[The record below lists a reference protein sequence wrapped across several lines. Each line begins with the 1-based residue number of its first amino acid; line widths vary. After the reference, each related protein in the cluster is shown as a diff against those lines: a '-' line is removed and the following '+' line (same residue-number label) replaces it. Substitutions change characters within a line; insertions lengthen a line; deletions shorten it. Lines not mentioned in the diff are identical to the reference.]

1 MENRDKE
8 LLLKFIN
15 QESQI
20 KERWQVVE
28 WFEQEKKRFED
39 EKQNLLEKCEK
50 LDREYTEKSQLL
62 EEMLEQ
68 LGTLE
73 QSFRELERKEIE
85 SKEKYKERETQSN
98 QLLSQNM
105 ELSSQVKAL
114 QKEQKELKIAVQ
126 SLKAE
131 YIVRQNA
138 LKDIKDRRDLLL
150 ESTVHSSVQEAMPV
164 HRVEVMGKGG
174 EVKRAI
180 PAKNY
185 YEEIIVSYQS
195 DESRSE
201 RELHDE
207 LERLQ
212 ARVIDLE
219 LENANLSIENRELRG
234 EMTRASGSAT
244 NNVAMRRAE
253 KDEAERGEQASND
266 APKKPKKKKEKAQNM
281 GAREDS
287 LTKAK
292 PEPEIEDK
300 IAHLGQVVETN
311 DFKEGEDNELSED
324 LGLEDFG
331 GDSLKK
337 PLLEDMRI
345 IVPTHS
351 NKDNAR

>member
-8 LLLKFIN
+8 LLLKFIK

-20 KERWQVVE
+20 KEQWQVVE

-62 EEMLEQ
+62 EEMREQ
-68 LGTLE
+68 LETLE
-73 QSFRELERKEIE
+73 QSFREMERKEVE
-85 SKEKYKERETQSN
+85 SKEKYKERETQSH

-105 ELSSQVKAL
+105 ELSNQVRAL

-234 EMTRASGSAT
+234 EMTRTSGNTT
-244 NNVAMRRAE
+244 NNVALRHVE
-253 KDEAERGEQASND
+253 KEDKDEPTSNEL
-266 APKKPKKKKEKAQNM
+266 PKKPKKHKKERTQNASE
-281 GAREDS
+281 AREDS
-287 LTKAK
+287 LTRAT

-300 IAHLGQVVETN
+300 IAHLGQVVESSN
-311 DFKEGEDNELSED
+311 FKEGADNELSEA
-324 LGLEDFG
+324 LGLENFG

-345 IVPTHS
+345 IVPTRAS
-351 NKDNAR
+351 KDNAQ

>member
-8 LLLKFIN
+8 LLLKFIK

-20 KERWQVVE
+20 KEQWQVVE
-28 WFEQEKKRFED
+28 WFEQEKKRFDD
-39 EKQNLLEKCEK
+39 ERQNLLKQCEK
-50 LDREYTEKSQLL
+50 LEREYNEKSQLL
-62 EEMLEQ
+62 EEMREQ

-73 QSFRELERKEIE
+73 QSFREMERKEIE
-85 SKEKYKERETQSN
+85 SKEKYKERETQSH

-105 ELSSQVKAL
+105 ELSNQVSAL
-114 QKEQKELKIAVQ
+114 QKEHKELNRAVQ

-138 LKDIKDRRDLLL
+138 LKDIKERRDLLL
-150 ESTVHSSVQEAMPV
+150 ETTVRSSVQEAMPV

-174 EVKRAI
+174 EVRRAI

-201 RELHDE
+201 RELHEE

-234 EMTRASGSAT
+234 EMTRT
-244 NNVAMRRAE
+244 NGGTTKSVALRRAE
-253 KDEAERGEQASND
+253 QDGHADSD
-266 APKKPKKKKEKAQNM
+266 APKKPKKAKKERAQNA
-281 GAREDS
+281 GEAREDS
-287 LTKAK
+287 LAKAAV
-292 PEPEIEDK
+292 EPEIEDK
-300 IAHLGQVVETN
+300 IAHLGQVVESSN
-311 DFKEGEDNELSED
+311 FKEGADNELSEA
-324 LGLEDFG
+324 LGLESFG
-331 GDSLKK
+331 SDAPKK

-345 IVPTHS
+345 IVPTLA
-351 NKDNAR
+351 NKGNAQ

>member
-8 LLLKFIN
+8 RLLEFIK

-50 LDREYTEKSQLL
+50 LEREYSEKSQLL
-62 EEMLEQ
+62 EEMREQ

-73 QSFRELERKEIE
+73 QSFREMERKEIE
-85 SKEKYKERETQSN
+85 SKERYKERETQSH

-105 ELSSQVKAL
+105 ELTNQVSVL
-114 QKEQKELKIAVQ
+114 QKEQKDLKLAVQ

-150 ESTVHSSVQEAMPV
+150 ESTARSSVQEAIPV

-185 YEEIIVSYQS
+185 YEEIIVKFQS
-195 DESRSE
+195 GESRSE
-201 RELHDE
+201 RELHEE

-234 EMTRASGSAT
+234 EMTRANGGAT
-244 NNVAMRRAE
+244 TSVIMRRE
-253 KDEAERGEQASND
+253 KDEQANKDEPSD
-266 APKKPKKKKEKAQNM
+266 EAPKKQKKKEKMAASKTRETSL
-281 GAREDS
+281 AR
-287 LTKAK
+287 AI

-300 IAHLGQVVETN
+300 IAHLGQVVESSN
-311 DFKEGEDNELSED
+311 FKEGADNELSEA
-324 LGLEDFG
+324 LELESFSS
-331 GDSLKK
+331 DSPKK
-337 PLLEDMRI
+337 TLLEDMRI
-345 IVPTHS
+345 IVPTFA
-351 NKDNAR
+351 NTKNMQ